1 MDLWVYSETLKP
13 FSKQQLKQY
22 IKGINQDIYQ
32 AKELRLMIETEKETP
47 QTVGIIDLF
56 DFDPYHNR
64 AGVGI
69 MVHKSFQKQGY
80 ASEALDLFIQ
90 YCFNTLGLHQLFCS
104 ISVNNKESIQL
115 FQSKGFS
122 CCGVKKQW
130 RKVGRVFVDEGFY
143 QLLNEKL

>member
-1 MDLWVYSETLKP
+1 
-13 FSKQQLKQY
+13 
-22 IKGINQDIYQ
+22 
-32 AKELRLMIETEKETP
+32 MIETQEETP

-69 MVHKSFQKQGY
+69 MVHKSFQKQGF
-80 ASEALDLFIQ
+80 ASEALDLLIQ

-104 ISVNNKESIQL
+104 ISVNNKTSIHL

-122 CCGVKKQW
+122 CTGIKKQW
-130 RKVGRVFVDEGFY
+130 RKVGRQFEDEGFY
-143 QLLNEKL
+143 QLLNQS